1 MYAAIVN
8 IEFFFAEKKI
18 TGNQK
23 KLMKIGTRLMVTI
36 KKNKIN
42 YEKAKIET
50 HLVQINKSLSQ
61 IDTNVDEMVQTGKG
75 KDGKFF

>member
-8 IEFFFAEKKI
+8 IEVFAEKKI

-42 YEKAKIET
+42 YEKEKIEN
-50 HLVQINKSLSQ
+50 HLVQINKSLTQ
-61 IDTNVDEMVQTGKG
+61 IDINVDEMVHTGKG